1 MKFVGPQLSVEETGW
16 GAGGGGDE
24 TEKAAVGQFVKYL
37 VPLKDFGLSGNGK
50 P

>member
-1 MKFVGPQLSVEETGW
+1 MWRKRA
-16 GAGGGGDE
+16 GAGKRGDE

-37 VPLKDFGLSGNGK
+37 IPLVKDFGLSGNGK